1 MSGNIIQPGWTAFYA
16 RQHQTRKQADTFDV
30 DMARLRELGA
40 EMLAQP
46 AHEISTLPLRLWVE
60 ETLILELTDE
70 QCTSVLNVPWP
81 DHAALLLQAWREQQQ
96 QDAA

>member
-1 MSGNIIQPGWTAFYA
+1 MTQPGWTAFYA
-16 RQHQTRKQADTFDV
+16 RQHQARKTADTFDE
-30 DMARLRELGA
+30 DMAKLRALGA

-70 QCTSVLNVPWP
+70 QCASVLNVPWP
-81 DHAALLLQAWREQQQ
+81 DHAGQLLQAWRDQQL